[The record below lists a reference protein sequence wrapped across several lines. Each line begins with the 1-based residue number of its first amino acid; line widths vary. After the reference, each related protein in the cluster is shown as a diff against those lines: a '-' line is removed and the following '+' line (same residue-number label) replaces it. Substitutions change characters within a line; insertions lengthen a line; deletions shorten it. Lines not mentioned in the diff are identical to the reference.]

1 MRAARAQVRRWQL
14 GKVRLACR
22 AESAGR
28 NCVICECQP
37 GTGIL
42 RNRRRAGT
50 GGAISDIVKVP
61 LLNFCRGGDPR
72 LPHLAAAL
80 AIPLLREKEEGLLL
94 LDRTADGVAVVVAA
108 QIILFSAS

>member
-14 GKVRLACR
+14 GKVRLAGR

-28 NCVICECQP
+28 NSVICERQP

-50 GGAISDIVKVP
+50 GGAMRDSDTVKVP
-61 LLNFCRGGDPR
+61 LRFRRGGDPR
-72 LPHLAAAL
+72 WPHRAAAL
-80 AIPLLREKEEGLLL
+80 LIPPLREKEEGAP
-94 LDRTADGVAVVVAA
+94 RPGAA
-108 QIILFSAS
+108 SVDPHRGGTSGEL